1 MNSTAS
7 TVQQDVASS
16 LFSMPGLAKW
26 AISSVVVDIHRLQN
40 FLMNVREAKRT
51 RNKGIAES
59 FVYEIANFFRFPKI
73 EGHTENAKLNWL
85 VRLRW
90 GAIGLFFCMAGP
102 GYIFGALNRTT
113 IMIFIGIIGIL
124 FIFNLLTYL
133 IFVES
138 KTPVGPLFIGF
149 QLAFDLAVLTG
160 LLLVSGSFGNP
171 FVALFLLNAGLGGV
185 LIRGRNSWPFV
196 VLCHALLIAL
206 QIEFAKNNIELGTQ
220 TFWIFVF
227 VSHILVFSV
236 WLVMRSLGT
245 YLEGHFENLSQSRI
259 QSEKQ
264 NRLRAIGALA
274 AGFSH
279 EFASPLNAAK
289 LRLDRL
295 ERAFKKI
302 EQTKAWS
309 DCANENLSEAKESIR
324 SCESVIHSMNA
335 SQLDVRDHNLKPVN
349 MKEFIQDVSNSWLE
363 EHLNANLR
371 IENEIVSELLVS
383 PINLAQVILNLLD
396 NAFEANSEGEIVLLL
411 KENLQTIELSVE
423 DNGPGFSDRVLS
435 RRGEPFVTTKTN
447 GTGLGLYVSEIFAQ
461 SLGGHLSIVNKS
473 HSRGAI
479 VTLCWPQLQ
488 KLSGGEG

>member
-1 MNSTAS
+1 VIA
-7 TVQQDVASS
+7 
-16 LFSMPGLAKW
+16 
-26 AISSVVVDIHRLQN
+26 IHRLHN
-40 FLMNVREAKRT
+40 FLMSVSDSKRQ
-51 RNKGIAES
+51 KGVVQSVI
-59 FVYEIANFFRFPKI
+59 YEIANFFRFPKI

-113 IMIFIGIIGIL
+113 IMIFIGIIGFL
-124 FIFNLLTYL
+124 FIFNLLTHL

-149 QLAFDLAVLTG
+149 QLAFDLAVLTA
-160 LLLVSGSFGNP
+160 LLLISGSFGNP

-196 VLCHALLIAL
+196 VLCHAFLIAL
-206 QIEFAKNNIELGTQ
+206 QIEFATDQMELSQQ

-245 YLEGHFENLSQSRI
+245 YLESHFETLSQSRV
-259 QSEKQ
+259 QTEKQ
-264 NRLRAIGALA
+264 DRLRAIGALA

-295 ERAFKKI
+295 ERAFSNI
-302 EQTKAWS
+302 ELPQNWATSAK
-309 DCANENLSEAKESIR
+309 ENLAEAKDSILA
-324 SCESVIHSMNA
+324 CESVIHAMNA

-349 MKEFIQDVSNSWLE
+349 MKEFIQDVTESWLE
-363 EHLNANLR
+363 EHRDAQLMV
-371 IENEIVSELLVS
+371 ENQITTSLLIS

-396 NAFEANSEGEIVLLL
+396 NAYEANPKGKIIFNLREIH
-411 KENLQTIELSVE
+411 NSIELTVDDE
-423 DNGPGFSDRVLS
+423 GPGFSERVLS
-435 RRGEPFVTTKTN
+435 RQGEPFVTTKPN
-447 GTGLGLYVSEIFAQ
+447 GTGLGLYVSEIFVQ
-461 SLGGHLSIVNKS
+461 SLGGNMTISNKADRS
-473 HSRGAI
+473 GAF
-479 VTLCWPQLQ
+479 VTLSWPSQSEAS
-488 KLSGGEG
+488 KLGDV